1 MSKSESSTMLGY
13 EDKLWKAADKLR
25 GSMDSSEYKHVV
37 LGLIFLKYVSDAFET
52 KYQELLKDEYADE
65 EDKDE
70 YTAENIF
77 WVPKI
82 ARWNEILRYA
92 NTPEIGKVID
102 SAMESIE
109 KENPSLKGVLN
120 KNYSRPELEKTTL
133 GELVTLFTN
142 IEIGTDKAKEMDMLG
157 RVYEYFLSKFASAE
171 GKGGGEFYTPAC
183 IVRTLVEMIEPFK
196 GRVYDPCCGSGGM
209 FVQSSKFVK
218 EHQGNINDVS
228 IFGQERNPTT
238 WKLAKM
244 NLAIRRIDGNLGSHN
259 ADTFHEDLHKTLKA
273 DYILAN
279 PPFNVSDWGGDKLQE
294 DIRWQYGVPP
304 TGNANYAWLQHML
317 HHLNPETGVAGT
329 VLANGSLSSDTSN
342 EGNIRKNMIES
353 DVVDAIVAMPNQLFY
368 ATGIPCCL
376 WIMRRN
382 KNENTKNKILFIDA
396 KNLGHMIDRKVREL
410 SEDDIQKIANT
421 YHKWR
426 KNENYED
433 IAGFCKSSN
442 KEEVKEN
449 NFVLT
454 PGRYVGTEEAQ
465 DDGIPFEEKMKKL
478 KNDLFQ
484 QMEESVKLDETIK
497 KVLGDIKYGND

>member
-1 MSKSESSTMLGY
+1 MAKKKSSTVLGY
-13 EDKLWKAADKLR
+13 EDKLWQAADKLR

-92 NTPEIGKVID
+92 NTPEIGRVID
-102 SAMESIE
+102 NAMESIE
-109 KENPSLKGVLN
+109 KENPSLKEVLN
-120 KNYSRPELEKTTL
+120 KNYSRPELEKSTL

-142 IEIGTDKAKEMDMLG
+142 IEIGTDKAKETDMLG

-171 GKGGGEFYTPAC
+171 GKGGGEFYTPSC

-317 HHLNPETGVAGT
+317 FHLSPENGVAGI
-329 VLANGSLSSDTSN
+329 VLANGSLASDTSN
-342 EGNIRKNMIES
+342 EGTIRKKMIEK
-353 DVVDAIVAMPNQLFY
+353 DVIDAIVAMPSQLFY
-368 ATGIPCCL
+368 ATGIPCSL
-376 WIMRRN
+376 WIMR
-382 KNENTKNKILFIDA
+382 KTKTENTENKVLFIDA
-396 KNLGHMIDRKVREL
+396 RNIGHMVDRKVREL
-410 SEDDIQKIANT
+410 SEEDIQRIANT
-421 YHKWR
+421 YHNWR
-426 KNENYED
+426 KNENYKD
-433 IAGFCKSSN
+433 IAGFCKSST
-442 KEEVKEN
+442 KEEVEEN
-449 NFVLT
+449 NYVLN
-454 PGRYVGTEEAQ
+454 PGRYVGTEEIE
-465 DDGIPFEEKMKKL
+465 DDGIPFEEKMKDLTTKL
-478 KNDLFQ
+478 AE
-484 QMEESVKLDETIK
+484 QMEKSVKLDEEIK
-497 KVLGDIKYGND
+497 KVLGAIGYDI

>member
-1 MSKSESSTMLGY
+1 MSKNESNTILGY
-13 EDKLWKAADKLR
+13 EDKLWQAADKLR

-37 LGLIFLKYVSDAFET
+37 LGLIFLKYVSDSFET

-82 ARWNEILRYA
+82 ARWKEILRYA

-102 SAMESIE
+102 NAMESIE

-183 IVRTLVEMIEPFK
+183 IVRTLVEMIEPFQ

-209 FVQSSKFVK
+209 FVQSSKFIK
-218 EHQGNINDVS
+218 EHQGNMNDVS

-259 ADTFHEDLHKTLKA
+259 ADTFHEDLHKTVKA
-273 DYILAN
+273 NYILAN
-279 PPFNVSDWGGDKLQE
+279 PPFNVSDWGGERLQE
-294 DIRWQYGVPP
+294 DNRWKYGVPP

-317 HHLNPETGVAGT
+317 YHLNPETGVAGT

-342 EGNIRKNMIES
+342 EGNIRKNMIEG
-353 DVVDAIVAMPNQLFY
+353 DVIDAIVAMPSQLFY

-376 WIMRRN
+376 WIIRRN
-382 KNENTKNKILFIDA
+382 KSENTKNKILFIDA
-396 KNLGHMIDRKVREL
+396 INLGHMVDRKVKEL
-410 SEDDIQKIANT
+410 SEVDIQKITDT

-426 KNENYED
+426 KNEDYND
-433 IAGFCKSSN
+433 IAGFCKSSTK
-442 KEEVKEN
+442 KEIEEN
-449 NFVLT
+449 NYILT
-454 PGRYVGTEEAQ
+454 PGRYVGTEETK
-465 DDGIPFEEKMKKL
+465 DDGIPFEEKMKTLTTEL
-478 KNDLFQ
+478 KAQFDKSHELENEISKNL
-484 QMEESVKLDETIK
+484 EAIGYEI
-497 KVLGDIKYGND
+497 